1 MNTWIGQVIHSHLM
15 YRSCLLT
22 HTLTPHTPP
31 RTKQHTH
38 TRTHTHRLLSLRTP
52 FLVML
57 PSMLFW
63 SPPSATRTQRRR
75 WCLAQSRRGACEW
88 GRRGGEYV
96 SGGGEEG
103 SMWVGKARKEAWEL
117 VRCEMGMV
125 VRRVCGLGI
134 LEREGR
140 CERQGKWFIS
150 YAAHN
155 TGSGCAWYCH
165 CGETRRSNWTET
177 GECGHIRIQSASNLW
192 QQVQMS
198 ATDSLSVTLMRPLR
212 PCMQG
217 ACVQPKQMLE

>member
-117 VRCEMGMV
+117 VRWDGDGGEESLWVGDFGERGEMWAAGEV
-125 VRRVCGLGI
+125 VYFICCSQHRIRVCLVLPLWRDTEIKLDGDGWVWPH
-134 LEREGR
+134 
-140 CERQGKWFIS
+140 Q
-150 YAAHN
+150 N
-155 TGSGCAWYCH
+155 TKCFKLVTAGTNECNWLAQCHPDATFATLHAGCMCTA
-165 CGETRRSNWTET
+165 
-177 GECGHIRIQSASNLW
+177 
-192 QQVQMS
+192 
-198 ATDSLSVTLMRPLR
+198 
-212 PCMQG
+212 
-217 ACVQPKQMLE
+217 